1 MTGATGTPETAA
13 PEPRHEPRWL
23 DAREKRTWLA
33 LLAAIDM
40 IDEELDRQLQR
51 DAGMPHAYYMVLAAL
66 SESSERK
73 MRMSDLASSN
83 NASQSRLT
91 HAVNRLVAA
100 GWVRREKCTSD
111 RRVVYAVLT
120 DEGFD
125 VLRAAAPG
133 HVEAVRATLFDRLSP
148 EQVRQ
153 LREISETLIARS
165 GRPPRWPGLEDGD
178 GEGGPDGPDGGASTA
193 SASDSPARSDRQAA
207 VSRQRLPP
215 SDSTDR

>member
-1 MTGATGTPETAA
+1 MPETAA
-13 PEPRHEPRWL
+13 PEPRWL
-23 DAREKRTWLA
+23 DAEEKRTWLA
-33 LLAAIDM
+33 LLSAIDM

-66 SESSERK
+66 SESPGRK

-91 HAVNRLVAA
+91 HAVNRLVTA

-125 VLRAAAPG
+125 VLKAAAPG

-153 LREISETLIARS
+153 LREISETLIARQ
-165 GRPPRWPGLEDGD
+165 GRSPRWPSPEDVDGD
-178 GEGGPDGPDGGASTA
+178 GDSGSGASTA
-193 SASDSPARSDRQAA
+193 AVSAAVSASPARAD
-207 VSRQRLPP
+207 LL
-215 SDSTDR
+215 